1 MPPRWFVRTA
11 WVAHRA
17 LFRGTGGRRGL
28 WPPKPGKWG
37 TMRLVTVGRKT
48 GKEREAIVA
57 YFEDGPNI
65 VTMAMNGWGEGE
77 PAWWLNLLD
86 HPDAEIELKGEG
98 RTRAVRG
105 RAAVGEERDRLW
117 ESGAATRLI
126 STATRPCARPRRRS
140 SSSSRGLTRIDD
152 GLSLRPCHPDQ
163 WISVPFRYPP
173 HCTGGEIDGPGSRP
187 SGLDMDVRRRGT
199 GPERRVRP
207 DWEVRPSGSMS
218 TSTVVEPKW
227 AGGA

>member
-1 MPPRWFVRTA
+1 MTSSPTDGATSPRASEDATDSPFMPPRWFVRTA

-37 TMRLVTVGRKT
+37 TMRLVTVGRRS

-86 HPDAEIELKGEG
+86 HPDAEIELKGED
-98 RTRAVRG
+98 RTRTVRG
-105 RAAVGEERDRLW
+105 RPAEAVERDRLW
-117 ESGAATRLI
+117 DIWRGYTPHLDGYATRR
-126 STATRPCARPRRRS
+126 STETAIVILEPRP
-140 SSSSRGLTRIDD
+140 
-152 GLSLRPCHPDQ
+152 
-163 WISVPFRYPP
+163 V
-173 HCTGGEIDGPGSRP
+173 
-187 SGLDMDVRRRGT
+187 
-199 GPERRVRP
+199 
-207 DWEVRPSGSMS
+207 
-218 TSTVVEPKW
+218 
-227 AGGA
+227 

>member
-1 MPPRWFVRTA
+1 MTSNPTERVDESPFMPPRWFVRTA

-17 LFRGTGGRRGL
+17 LYRATGGRRGL

-37 TMRLVTVGRKT
+37 TMRLLTVGRRS

-77 PAWWLNLLD
+77 PAWWLNILA

-105 RAAVGEERDRLW
+105 RPAEGDEHDHLW
-117 ESGAATRLI
+117 EIWRGYTPHLDGYATRR
-126 STATRPCARPRRRS
+126 STGTAVVVLEPC
-140 SSSSRGLTRIDD
+140 
-152 GLSLRPCHPDQ
+152 PD
-163 WISVPFRYPP
+163 
-173 HCTGGEIDGPGSRP
+173 
-187 SGLDMDVRRRGT
+187 
-199 GPERRVRP
+199 
-207 DWEVRPSGSMS
+207 
-218 TSTVVEPKW
+218 
-227 AGGA
+227 